1 MARSKKKY
9 KSKKSLKKDRN
20 NEKSKNDINNNN
32 NDSNDSNYSSGNKT
46 SNNNDSNNKSGNK
59 TSNNNS
65 SNNSNNT
72 GISEADLKS
81 LDLLNIE
88 KYAMLLIFYSD
99 YLSYITT
106 IEAIDLIS
114 NRAEKSAQEQ
124 QELTIKIDEQVVL
137 SVRLTMIARLMFLKV
152 ALARFD
158 TVYNQK
164 LNGEFPYSLEANEL
178 VNKSLTLKL
187 VGDAYSL
194 QAALEFLR
202 RDGAS
207 FFGL

>member
-32 NDSNDSNYSSGNKT
+32 NDSNYSNYSSGNKT

>member
-1 MARSKKKY
+1 MARSKKKH

-20 NEKSKNDINNNN
+20 NEKSKNDINSNN
-32 NDSNDSNYSSGNKT
+32 NDNNNSNSSCNKT
-46 SNNNDSNNKSGNK
+46 SNNNNKSGNK

-65 SNNSNNT
+65 SNT

-88 KYAMLLIFYSD
+88 KYAMILVFYSD
-99 YLSYITT
+99 YLSYLTT

-114 NRAEKSAQEQ
+114 NRAERSAQEE
-124 QELTIKIDEQVVL
+124 QELTIKIDEQIVL
-137 SVRLTMIARLMFLKV
+137 SVRLIMIARLMFLKV
-152 ALARFD
+152 ALARYD

-178 VNKSLTLKL
+178 VVKSLTLKL

>member
-1 MARSKKKY
+1 MARSKKKH

-20 NEKSKNDINNNN
+20 NEKSKNDINSNN
-32 NDSNDSNYSSGNKT
+32 NDSNNSNNSNSSGNKT
-46 SNNNDSNNKSGNK
+46 SNNNNKSGNK

-65 SNNSNNT
+65 SNT

-88 KYAMLLIFYSD
+88 KYAMILVFYSD
-99 YLSYITT
+99 YLSYLTT

-114 NRAEKSAQEQ
+114 NRAERSAQEE
-124 QELTIKIDEQVVL
+124 QELTIKIDEQIVL
-137 SVRLTMIARLMFLKV
+137 SVRLIMIARLMFLKV
-152 ALARFD
+152 ALARYD

-178 VNKSLTLKL
+178 VVKSLTLKL

>member
-1 MARSKKKY
+1 MARSKKKH

-20 NEKSKNDINNNN
+20 NEKSKNDINSNN
-32 NDSNDSNYSSGNKT
+32 NDNNNSNSSGNKT
-46 SNNNDSNNKSGNK
+46 SNNNNKSGNK

-65 SNNSNNT
+65 SNT

-88 KYAMLLIFYSD
+88 KYAMILVFYSD
-99 YLSYITT
+99 YLSYLTT

-114 NRAEKSAQEQ
+114 NRAERSAQEE
-124 QELTIKIDEQVVL
+124 QELTIKIDEQIVL
-137 SVRLTMIARLMFLKV
+137 SVRLIMIARLMFLKV
-152 ALARFD
+152 ALARYD

-178 VNKSLTLKL
+178 VVKSLTLKL

>member
-1 MARSKKKY
+1 MARSKKKH

-20 NEKSKNDINNNN
+20 NEKSKNDINSNN
-32 NDSNDSNYSSGNKT
+32 NDSNYSDSSGNKT
-46 SNNNDSNNKSGNK
+46 SNNNNKSGNK

-65 SNNSNNT
+65 SNNNSNNT
-72 GISEADLKS
+72 GTSEADLKS

-88 KYAMLLIFYSD
+88 KYAMILVFYSD
-99 YLSYITT
+99 YLSYLTT

-114 NRAEKSAQEQ
+114 NREERSAQEQ

-137 SVRLTMIARLMFLKV
+137 SVKLIMISRLMFLKV
-152 ALARFD
+152 ALARYD

-178 VNKSLTLKL
+178 VVKSLTLKL

>member
-1 MARSKKKY
+1 MYLGLIMARSKKKH

-20 NEKSKNDINNNN
+20 NEKSKNNINSNNNY
-32 NDSNDSNYSSGNKT
+32 SNSSGNKT
-46 SNNNDSNNKSGNK
+46 SNNNNKSGNK

-65 SNNSNNT
+65 NNNSNT

-88 KYAMLLIFYSD
+88 KYAMILVFYSD
-99 YLSYITT
+99 YLSYLTT

-114 NRAEKSAQEQ
+114 NREERSAQEQ

-137 SVRLTMIARLMFLKV
+137 SVKLIMISRLMFLKV
-152 ALARFD
+152 ALARYD
-158 TVYNQK
+158 IVYNQK

-178 VNKSLTLKL
+178 VVKSLTLKL

>member
-32 NDSNDSNYSSGNKT
+32 NDSNYSSGNKT

-65 SNNSNNT
+65 SNNNSNNT